1 MTLQLFSPAPWE
13 DGAPQYSCILDKEE
27 NAAKEI
33 EKYAMKRK
41 KQGIKLVT
49 PKNPGPTDPIY
60 EPSDDIL
67 DLIRKDAKNDKK
79 WAEILDKKVRKDKW
93 FENVEEV
100 ISFTHYLNLT
110 LFFILLTLSFSRN
123 SLVLDVH
130 WL

>member
-27 NAAKEI
+27 NAGKEM

-41 KQGIKLVT
+41 NQGIKLVT
-49 PKNPGPTDPIY
+49 PKNPGPKDPIY

-79 WAEILDKKVRKDKW
+79 WAEILEKKVRKDKW

-100 ISFTHYLNLT
+100 ISFTPYLT
-110 LFFILLTLSFSRN
+110 LFDRERESRT
-123 SLVLDVH
+123 VLQV
-130 WL
+130 